1 MTVTEVRP
9 ETDAPPSEVQRGP
22 SETWLTTTD
31 HKKLGLVYLFFA
43 LIFLVGGSVLAV
55 LLRIHLAEPNSD
67 ILGDQYGRVFN
78 AHASVMTMLFLSP
91 AWIGLGTYLL
101 PLQIGSGR
109 LAFPRLHALALWL
122 YVAGGGILVAAYVV
136 RTPAGLGMTIPTPPI
151 ANGPANDATNL
162 WIPGLILL
170 ALATML
176 ASISLV

>member
-1 MTVTEVRP
+1 MTITEARP
-9 ETDAPPSEVQRGP
+9 ATSAPPPASERSP
-22 SETWLTTTD
+22 AESWFTTTD
-31 HKKLGLVYLFFA
+31 HKKLGLIYLFFA
-43 LIFLVGGSVLAV
+43 LVFLVGGGVLAM
-55 LLRIHLAEPNSD
+55 LLRVHLAEPSSD

-78 AHASVMTMLFLSP
+78 AHATVMTMLFLAP

-109 LAFPRLHALALWL
+109 LAYPRLHALAMWL

-162 WIPGLILL
+162 WITGLILL

-176 ASISLV
+176 ASI

>member
-9 ETDAPPSEVQRGP
+9 ETDAPPPEVQRGP

-43 LIFLVGGSVLAV
+43 LIFLVGGSVLAM

-91 AWIGLGTYLL
+91 AWIGLATYLL
-101 PLQIGSGR
+101 PLQIGAGR
-109 LAFPRLHALALWL
+109 LAFPRLHALAMWL
-122 YVAGGGILVAAYVV
+122 YVGGGGLLVASYIV
-136 RTPAGLGMTIPTPPI
+136 RTPAGLGITVPSPPI
-151 ANGPANDATNL
+151 TPGPANDATNL
-162 WIPGLILL
+162 GVAALIMP
-170 ALATML
+170 AVSTML
-176 ASISLV
+176 ARVS